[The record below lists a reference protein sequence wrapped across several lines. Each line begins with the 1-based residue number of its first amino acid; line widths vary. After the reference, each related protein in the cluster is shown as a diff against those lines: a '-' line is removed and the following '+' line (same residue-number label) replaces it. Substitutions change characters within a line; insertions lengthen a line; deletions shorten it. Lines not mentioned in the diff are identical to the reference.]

1 MVTLVTVPNHN
12 ALFKNYGSEP
22 TVTKWL
28 KADGQRVDVDE
39 PVVVVETTKAT
50 IDVDA
55 PVAGLVFILKQEQES
70 VKIGDALGVIAASA
84 EEFAAFKNS
93 QPR

>member
-1 MVTLVTVPNHN
+1 MVTLITVPKHN

-28 KADGQRVDVDE
+28 KSDGQRVAANE
-39 PVVVVETTKAT
+39 PVVVVESTKAT

-55 PVAGLVFILKQEQES
+55 PAEGLVFILKQEQEP

-84 EEFAAFKNS
+84 EEFAAFKNA

>member
-1 MVTLVTVPNHN
+1 MVTVITVPKHN

-28 KADGQRVDVDE
+28 KLDGQRVEADE
-39 PVVVVETTKAT
+39 PLVVVETTKAT
-50 IDVDA
+50 IDVEA
-55 PVAGLVFILKQEQES
+55 PATGLVFILKQEQEP

-84 EEFAAFKNS
+84 EEFASFKNS

>member
-1 MVTLVTVPNHN
+1 MVTLITVPKHN

-28 KADGQRVDVDE
+28 KSDGQRVDADE
-39 PVVVVETTKAT
+39 PVAVVESTKAT
-50 IDVDA
+50 IDVEA
-55 PVAGLVFILKQEQES
+55 PVAGLVFILKQEQEP
-70 VKIGDALGVIAASA
+70 VKIGDALGVIAANA

>member
-1 MVTLVTVPNHN
+1 MITLVTVPRHN

-28 KADGQRVDVDE
+28 KSDGQRVEADE

-50 IDVDA
+50 IDVEA
-55 PVAGLVFILKQEQES
+55 PAAGLIFILKQEQEP
-70 VKIGDALGVIAASA
+70 VMIGDALAAIAQSA

>member
-1 MVTLVTVPNHN
+1 MVTMVTVPNHN

-22 TVTKWL
+22 MVTKWL
-28 KADGQRVDVDE
+28 KTDGQRVDADE
-39 PVVVVETTKAT
+39 AIVVVESTKAT
-50 IDVDA
+50 IDIDA
-55 PVAGLVFILKQEQES
+55 PAAGLVFILKQEQEL
-70 VKIGDALGVIAASA
+70 VKIGDALAVIASSA